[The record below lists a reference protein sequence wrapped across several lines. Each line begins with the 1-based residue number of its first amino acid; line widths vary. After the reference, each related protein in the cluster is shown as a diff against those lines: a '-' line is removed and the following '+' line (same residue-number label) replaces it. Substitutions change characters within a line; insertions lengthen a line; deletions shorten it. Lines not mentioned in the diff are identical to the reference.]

1 MNAQSRH
8 PTATDPSSSAGSQAT
23 AAIASSTPSAAGA
36 TTSPVPRWRRR
47 KSARPGELID
57 AALAV
62 FVELGYAATRLDD
75 VARHAGV
82 TKGTMYLYFG
92 SKETLFKA
100 MVRDRIVGHI
110 AASEQIVE
118 EFEGSARD
126 MFVLLMERWWARAV
140 EGPMGGLAKLI
151 MSEVGTFPDL
161 ARFYH
166 GEVVTRSFKLFEHAL
181 RLGMARGEFR
191 RVDPAMTVR
200 LAVAPMM
207 MAAIWQ
213 HTFAR
218 CVEGAHI
225 EPRLYFDAH
234 LEMLLA
240 GLSPSAAGLDGRA
253 RLG

>member
-1 MNAQSRH
+1 MNDNAPHEPGTRPISN
-8 PTATDPSSSAGSQAT
+8 TGLAGKAKGPAT
-23 AAIASSTPSAAGA
+23 ASAA
-36 TTSPVPRWRRR
+36 PIPRWRRR
-47 KSARPGELID
+47 KSARPGELLD

-62 FVELGYAATRLDD
+62 FVERGYAATRLDD

-82 TKGTMYLYFG
+82 TKGTMYLYFEN
-92 SKETLFKA
+92 KEALFKG
-100 MVRDRIVGHI
+100 MVRDRVVGHI
-110 AASEQIVE
+110 AATEQIVE
-118 EFEGSARD
+118 AFEGSARD

-151 MSEVGTFPDL
+151 MSEAGTFPDL

-191 RVDPAMTVR
+191 RVDPAMAVR
-200 LAVAPMM
+200 LTVAPMM
-207 MAAIWQ
+207 MAALWQ

-218 CVEGAHI
+218 CVEGAQV
-225 EPRLYFDAH
+225 EPRRYFEAH
-234 LEMLLA
+234 VEMLLA
-240 GLSPSAAGLDGRA
+240 GLSPNASGLEGRG

>member
-1 MNAQSRH
+1 MNSNPHSPAAASSGAQAAR
-8 PTATDPSSSAGSQAT
+8 ASQA
-23 AAIASSTPSAAGA
+23 
-36 TTSPVPRWRRR
+36 PVPRWRRR
-47 KSARPGELID
+47 KSARPAELID
-57 AALAV
+57 AALTV
-62 FVELGYAATRLDD
+62 FVERGYAGTRLDD

-82 TKGTMYLYFG
+82 TKGTMYLYFE
-92 SKETLFKA
+92 SKEALFKA

-110 AASEQIVE
+110 AASEQLVE
-118 EFEGSARD
+118 EFEGTARD

-166 GEVVTRSFKLFEHAL
+166 GEVVTRSLKVFEHAL

-191 RVDPAMTVR
+191 RVDPAMAVR
-200 LAVAPMM
+200 LTVAPMM

-213 HTFAR
+213 HTFAL
-218 CVEGAHI
+218 CVEGAQV
-225 EPRLYFDAH
+225 EPRRYFDAH
-234 LEMLLA
+234 VELLLA
-240 GLSPSAAGLDGRA
+240 GLAPGASAVEGRP